1 MESVLDYETGEETIL
16 RDITM
21 GSFESYADTGPS
33 YSSQRD
39 QAKAEMAELY
49 KNAQGTQEGSIAL
62 LTYITLQEG
71 PGYEDFRKWANNQ
84 LILQGIKEPDTDE
97 EKAMVEQAQ
106 QGQQQPDA

>member
-49 KNAQGTQEGSIAL
+49 KNAQGTQGGQYCIVDLHHIARKAQAMRIFASG
-62 LTYITLQEG
+62 LTIS
-71 PGYEDFRKWANNQ
+71 
-84 LILQGIKEPDTDE
+84 
-97 EKAMVEQAQ
+97 
-106 QGQQQPDA
+106 